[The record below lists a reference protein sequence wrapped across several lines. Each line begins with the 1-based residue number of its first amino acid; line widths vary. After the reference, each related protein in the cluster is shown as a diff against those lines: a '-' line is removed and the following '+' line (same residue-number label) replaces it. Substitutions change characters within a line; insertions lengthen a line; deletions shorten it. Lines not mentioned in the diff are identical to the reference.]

1 MALTLG
7 RPRRLDGDMDPVLS
21 RPGSDGKQSRPLIV
35 VSTSEL
41 RRGGVVQIAESEPA
55 RHEMVLGLRY
65 LQAIEA
71 GGGIP
76 VVVAPMSSG
85 GLDALLDRADALC
98 LSGGPDLDPAGY
110 GAQRSC
116 RVGPTEPQLDA
127 FEIGLVRAADK
138 RELPILAIC
147 RGMQV
152 LNVARGGTLHQHL
165 PEVVG
170 ESISHRQRLAG
181 HVPTHPVT
189 VSPDSRLGQIVGS
202 TCQVNSFHHQGI
214 DRLGEGLAQTGCAA
228 DGTVE
233 SVEGEG
239 RDFVIGVQWHA
250 EGLTGRP
257 EQASLFT
264 AFVAAARDRHR
275 GALAL
280 IRAA

>member
-1 MALTLG
+1 
-7 RPRRLDGDMDPVLS
+7 MDAVLS
-21 RPGSDGKQSRPLIV
+21 CSGSDATQPRPLIV

-41 RRGGVVQIAESEPA
+41 RRGGVVQVAESEPA

-76 VVVAPMSSG
+76 VVAAPMSSE

-110 GAQRSC
+110 GAGRSC

-138 RELPILAIC
+138 RGLPILAIC

-170 ESISHRQRLAG
+170 DSIGHRQRLPG
-181 HVPTHPVT
+181 HVPTHTVT

-202 TCQVNSFHHQGI
+202 GCQVNSFHHQGI
-214 DRLGEGLAQTGCAA
+214 QRLGEGLVQTGYAA

-233 SVEGEG
+233 SIEGAG
-239 RDFVIGVQWHA
+239 SDFVIGVQWHA
-250 EGLTGRP
+250 EGLAGRP
-257 EQASLFT
+257 EQASLFA

-275 GALAL
+275 GDLAL
-280 IRAA
+280 VRAA